1 MMDIYGTVER
11 AKEKIEEITD
21 FAVGLY
27 EEESMVAKIK
37 MNCATLFHPHQLG
50 VALPRGAEIG
60 VHTLRQYITSKH
72 ETDKVILKI
81 DYKNAKHVPNW
92 IKSS

>member
-37 MNCATLFHPHQLG
+37 MNYVVSHADTRLS
-50 VALPRGAEIG
+50 ALCR
-60 VHTLRQYITSKH
+60 
-72 ETDKVILKI
+72 
-81 DYKNAKHVPNW
+81 
-92 IKSS
+92 